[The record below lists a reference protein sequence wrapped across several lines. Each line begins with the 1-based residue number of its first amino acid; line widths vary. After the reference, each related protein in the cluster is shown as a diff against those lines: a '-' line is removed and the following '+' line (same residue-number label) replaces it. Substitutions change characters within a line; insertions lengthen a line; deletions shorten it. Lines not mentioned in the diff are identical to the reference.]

1 MKNDWIEIAV
11 PILQGLAGGT
21 LLYVTV
27 CEIMPRERAK
37 WHRSVRRSASV
48 LQLFSMILGF
58 VIIYLLNNYVGTWI
72 WKFDLKSIR

>member
-1 MKNDWIEIAV
+1 MKNDWTEIVV
-11 PILQGLAGGT
+11 PILQGLVGGT

-37 WHRSVRRSASV
+37 WHRSPRRSAGV

-58 VIIYLLNNYVGTWI
+58 VIIYLLNNYVGT
-72 WKFDLKSIR
+72 

>member
-1 MKNDWIEIAV
+1 MKNDWTEIVV

-37 WHRSVRRSASV
+37 WHRRRSAGV

-58 VIIYLLNNYVGTWI
+58 VIIYLLNNYVGT
-72 WKFDLKSIR
+72 